1 MIRATAMTE
10 LLFALIIFPLAFAG
24 LALGLLTGRR
34 GITGSCGGL
43 ARIPGIDSDCR
54 GACRSRD
61 GSCPKRRERRLR
73 ADSVDSTAAQSGY
86 DRSTGTRTSI
96 IGG

>member
-24 LALGLLTGRR
+24 LALGVLAGRR

-43 ARIPGIDSDCR
+43 GRIPGIDSDCR
-54 GACRSRD
+54 GTCRTPDSA
-61 GSCPKRRERRLR
+61 CPKRRRRSR
-73 ADSVDSTAAQSGY
+73 RPDSIDSAAAQSGY
-86 DRSTGTRTSI
+86 DRPT
-96 IGG
+96 

>member
-1 MIRATAMTE
+1 MTGATAMTE

-24 LALGLLTGRR
+24 LAVGVLAGRR

-43 ARIPGIDSDCR
+43 GRIPGIDTDCR
-54 GACRSRD
+54 GACRPSD
-61 GSCPKRRERRLR
+61 GACPKRRQRSRRG
-73 ADSVDSTAAQSGY
+73 DSIDSAAAQCGY
-86 DRSTGTRTSI
+86 DRPTSTRTSV